1 MTDDPSTGTAGAIAA
16 RLASGGRM
24 VDAGKFT
31 LDPEAARVKLRE
43 HQLADPHAWVALLV
57 EAASVAG
64 SSSLSF
70 QLGARRSSATFVGP
84 RIEPE
89 RLESLFAAPFMEGSS
104 VESEDRPAHELLAKL
119 AIAANAA
126 LTLDIDSVWL
136 ECTTPRGERR
146 RLTIPRE
153 GEPTLEAGGR
163 SDESELRFVIESEGR
178 DTERADAE
186 LAVLRLRCRWA
197 KPKIEVDGVG
207 INESRAAALGSGA
220 RMAVTSA
227 SGRPIGLARLGRGG
241 QPAKLLLL
249 THGVLA
255 ETLPLPEAPTDFLA
269 LVDTELRKDIAQA
282 RVVRGPEFDATLAAV
297 KQVWNRLGGRPP
309 QTLTE
314 RKAVLAE
321 LHKGRPDATRLIQ
334 FATLLVVMLLV
345 GALVMW
351 LR

>member
-1 MTDDPSTGTAGAIAA
+1 
-16 RLASGGRM
+16 M

-31 LDPEAARVKLRE
+31 LDPAAARAKLRE
-43 HQLADPHAWVALLV
+43 QRLADPHAWVAMLV
-57 EAASVAG
+57 EAASIAG

-70 QLGARRSSATFVGP
+70 QLGARRSSATFIGP
-84 RIEPE
+84 RLDPE
-89 RLESLFAAPFMEGSS
+89 RLESLFAAPFVEGSS
-104 VESEDRPAHELLAKL
+104 LESEERPTHEVLDKL

-126 LTLDIDSVWL
+126 LALDIDSVWI
-136 ECTTPRGERR
+136 ECTSPRGEQH

-153 GEPTLEAGGR
+153 GEPTLETGGR
-163 SDESELRFVIESEGR
+163 SDESEIRFVIESEGR
-178 DTERADAE
+178 DSERADAE

-197 KPKIEVDGVG
+197 KPKIEVDGVS

-220 RMAVTSA
+220 RMAVTGA

-269 LVDTELRKDIAQA
+269 LVDTNLRKDLAQA

-321 LHKGRPDATRLIQ
+321 IHKGRPDATRLVQ
-334 FATLLVVMLLV
+334 AVGLLVVVVLAFVVLL
-345 GALVMW
+345 W